1 MNKLFK
7 GDKEE
12 RMEKIASL
20 YFSIKKDIEI
30 NLYLSDG
37 SVSPEEIMLER
48 IENSYQNL
56 ESFERMIINNDF
68 FYNDYAGWWQNYCS
82 RNEYIKRRRR
92 AINQFLRNFDNYE
105 KAY

>member
-20 YFSIKKDIEI
+20 YFRIKKDLEI

-82 RNEYIKRRRR
+82 RSEYIKRRRH